1 MLVGGTFWGMVERR
15 VGLTP
20 DAPMIVDDRDRV
32 MSFAGYRDAAER
44 VAAGLVGLGVGPGV
58 AVSWQLPTW
67 TSTLVLQAALARLG
81 AVQNPIIPVYR
92 DREVGFCVRQT
103 GARLLLVPSVWRGF
117 DYRAMAEGI
126 AKGMAEGIAE
136 GMAEGPAEGSDG
148 PVGGLEVVVCDGEL
162 PEGDVGVL
170 EGISPPNDAEEIR
183 WLYYTSGTTSDP
195 KGARHCDSSV
205 MASGIAMV
213 ERQQVGADDRFGL
226 AFPFAHI
233 GGVSNLAVALGSG
246 CALVIAEAFDPAG
259 TTELFAR
266 HGVTLVGGGP
276 AFFMAFLAEQRKQP
290 GRSILPRL
298 RFFTGGGAPMPA
310 SQHYEVQAEIG
321 GRGCCHAWGMTEA
334 PIIAQNSPD
343 YSDQKLAETEG
354 RPLAGAEIK
363 VEGFDG
369 NPADVG
375 VEGELWIKGPMV
387 CRGYLDESLN
397 AGAFDGDWFR
407 TGDVGFLD
415 ADGHVTLT
423 GRVKDIIIRKGEN
436 ISATEIEDLLFAH
449 PKVADAGVIGL
460 PDEERG
466 ERVCAVVELAPGA
479 DRLTLGELAEHF
491 RSSGIMAQKIPE
503 QLEIVDSLPRN
514 ATGKVLKHELRK
526 RFKD

>member
-1 MLVGGTFWGMVERR
+1 
-15 VGLTP
+15 
-20 DAPMIVDDRDRV
+20 MIIDDRDQV
-32 MSFAGYRDAAER
+32 LSFAGYRDAAQR
-44 VAAGLVGLGVGPGV
+44 AAAGLVELGVGPGV

-81 AVQNPIIPVYR
+81 ATQNPIIPVYR
-92 DREVGFCVRQT
+92 DREVGYCVHQS
-103 GARLLLVPSVWRGF
+103 GSRLFLVPSVWRGF
-117 DYRAMAEGI
+117 DYQAMAKRVTETTGTE
-126 AKGMAEGIAE
+126 AMASATTGTDAT
-136 GMAEGPAEGSDG
+136 GSATTGTDATASAD
-148 PVGGLEVVVCDGEL
+148 VVVCDGEL
-162 PEGDVGVL
+162 PDADVILL
-170 EGISPPNDAEEIR
+170 EAVPPPTDAEEIR
-183 WLYYTSGTTSDP
+183 WLYYTSGTTSHP

-213 ERQQVGADDRFGL
+213 ERQQVGPGDRFGL

-233 GGVSNLAVALGSG
+233 GGVSNLVVALSSG
-246 CALVIAEAFDPAG
+246 CALVIAEAFEPAA

-290 GRSILPRL
+290 GRSILPEL

-343 YSDQKLAETEG
+343 YPDRKLAETEG

-363 VEGFDG
+363 VKGFDG
-369 NPADVG
+369 SPADVG
-375 VEGELWIKGPMV
+375 VEGELWIRGPMV
-387 CRGYLDESLN
+387 CRGYLDQNLN
-397 AGAFDGDWFR
+397 AEAFDGDWFR

-415 ADGHVTLT
+415 ADGYVTLT
-423 GRVKDIIIRKGEN
+423 GRAKDIIIRKGEN

-460 PDEERG
+460 PDEQRG
-466 ERVCAVVELAPGA
+466 ERVCAVVEPAPGVEE
-479 DRLTLGELAEHF
+479 LTLVELADHF
-491 RSSGIMAQKIPE
+491 RSLGVMAQKIPE

-514 ATGKVLKHELRK
+514 ATGKVLKHELRAW
-526 RFKD
+526 FCS

>member
-1 MLVGGTFWGMVERR
+1 MLHGKTFWEMVEWRAG
-15 VGLTP
+15 VTP
-20 DAPMIVDDRDRV
+20 DAVMIIDDRDRV
-32 MSFAGYRDAAER
+32 LTFAGYQEAAER
-44 VAAGLVGLGVGPGV
+44 VAAGLVELGAGPGV
-58 AVSWQLPTW
+58 SVSWQLPTW

-81 AVQNPIIPVYR
+81 AMQNPIIPVYR
-92 DREVGFCVRQT
+92 EREVGFCVRQT

-117 DYRAMAEGI
+117 NYQAMAVGI
-126 AKGMAEGIAE
+126 AAGL
-136 GMAEGPAEGSDG
+136 DG
-148 PVGGLEVVVCDGEL
+148 VDVVVCDGEM
-162 PEGDVGVL
+162 PEGDVAL
-170 EGISPPNDAEEIR
+170 LDGISPPDDAEEIR

-195 KGARHCDSSV
+195 KGARHCDSSA

-213 ERQQVGADDRFGL
+213 ERQQVSADDRFGL

-233 GGVSNLAVALGSG
+233 GGVSNLAVALSSG
-246 CALVIAEAFDPAG
+246 CTLVIAEAFDPAE
-259 TTELFAR
+259 TTALFAR

-290 GRSILPRL
+290 GQSILPEL

-343 YSDQKLAETEG
+343 YSDEKLAETEG
-354 RPLAGAEIK
+354 QPLAGAEIK
-363 VEGFDG
+363 VVGFDG
-369 NPADVG
+369 ESADVG
-375 VEGELWIKGPMV
+375 VKGELWIRGPMV
-387 CRGYLDESLN
+387 CRGYLDEALT
-397 AGAFDGDWFR
+397 AEAFDGDWFH

-415 ADGHVTLT
+415 PDGHVTLT

-449 PKVADAGVIGL
+449 PKILDAGVIGL
-460 PDEERG
+460 PDEDRG
-466 ERVCAVVELAPGA
+466 ERVCAVVELASDVDG
-479 DRLTLGELAEHF
+479 LTLADVGDYF
-491 RSSGIMAQKIPE
+491 RESGIMPQKIPE

-514 ATGKVLKHELRK
+514 ATGKVLKHELRD
-526 RFKD
+526 RFRG